1 MEMKCL
7 MANGVDG
14 MLKKYIQNQ
23 VQEAKVHTTQIH
35 ELFSWELEVVI
46 SQISQKSSAP
56 TLMTSLIYTYIT
68 ATLIS

>member
-46 SQISQKSSAP
+46 SQSFYLP
-56 TLMTSLIYTYIT
+56 T
-68 ATLIS
+68 